1 MLIITLLPRQRY
13 PPPRLA
19 AALFTAALLLFVH
32 SKQPSL
38 LPRTAAAPPASGACV
53 AWRATQCGTQLAG
66 RLPVDDLPCEA
77 TIRPAAKRLSGFCE
91 CAHQTLT
98 RTELAVGC
106 GRSAGSD
113 LRRWLLPARPFTC
126 EEACARKIRI
136 KTGRAAGGDSGRG
149 AGALAGVSDEAAVP
163 RPSGGTA
170 AADRPDCPAESHPS
184 LAAPPPPPP
193 PAAEEAEEAASRSV
207 REQLWADLDRAFI
220 AAGGLNVQ
228 PAPGLPKCPNLSG
241 PSPLQ
246 SVRLRT
252 LADCVAVAGARGF
265 GGGPSAD
272 FVADGLRMAP
282 ASIAAAAAQL
292 RSFLAAVPTAPPKGA
307 WPSLDLRS
315 DLVVVRRASESCR

>member
-1 MLIITLLPRQRY
+1 M
-13 PPPRLA
+13 
-19 AALFTAALLLFVH
+19 
-32 SKQPSL
+32 
-38 LPRTAAAPPASGACV
+38 G
-53 AWRATQCGTQLAG
+53 
-66 RLPVDDLPCEA
+66 DLPCEA

-136 KTGRAAGGDSGRG
+136 KTGRAAVGESGRG
-149 AGALAGVSDEAAVP
+149 AGALAGVSGEAAVP

-184 LAAPPPPPP
+184 FAAPPPPPP
-193 PAAEEAEEAASRSV
+193 PAAEGAEEAASRSV

-241 PSPLQ
+241 PSLSSPSACVPLPTALLLQ
-246 SVRLRT
+246 EREASAADRPRTLLPMVSAWPPPPLPPLPPSCALSWRRCHRLRQR
-252 LADCVAVAGARGF
+252 ARG
-265 GGGPSAD
+265 
-272 FVADGLRMAP
+272 P
-282 ASIAAAAAQL
+282 ALTCDLTWCFS
-292 RSFLAAVPTAPPKGA
+292 AVPPNRVVKRKLARFAFQAPTPVA
-307 WPSLDLRS
+307 AL
-315 DLVVVRRASESCR
+315 